1 MQNINK
7 SIIVKSVKKREESNL
22 QNRIILIKSFD
33 VHRQQRPNNTD
44 YVYSDDQKIDSF
56 IKTDG

>member
-7 SIIVKSVKKREESNL
+7 SIIVKFVKKREESNL

-33 VHRQQRPNNTD
+33 VHRQLRPNNTD
-44 YVYSDDQKIDSF
+44 YVYSDEQKLIHS
-56 IKTDG
+56 